1 MCRCFIVILFFLTS
15 IKVCSQVQDP
25 LLPPVIPWKGKS
37 LSLIAKKNNHWITP
51 TELSDFQTTP
61 SYEQTMSWLRNLCSA
76 SSWLEMITIGKSNND
91 RNIEMVIATKDEIFT
106 KESLRK
112 SDKPLLLIQA
122 GIHSGEV
129 DGKDAGMMLLRD
141 IAFGK
146 KNGLLDRVNILF
158 IPILNVDGHER
169 TSQYNRVNQRG
180 PSNMGWRT
188 NGRNLN
194 LNRDYAKLD
203 APETRAVV
211 KVMTEYSP
219 SLYLDLHVTDGADYQ
234 YDITFGYT
242 DYSPSVFQWL
252 EKKLTPIAYQIL
264 KSYGHI
270 PGPLMFSANDRDF
283 TQGNSEFPYSPRF
296 SNSYGDIRAV
306 PSILVENHSLKPFKQ
321 RVLGTYVFLEGVI
334 EALSNDG
341 KGIKEAIAR
350 DQQRRSAE
358 LTLTWGQSQPDTMT
372 LLGVESKIQK
382 SEITS
387 GDYVSWTGKLVT
399 QKIPQLKYKKPEQ
412 QVRRPKAYWVPSTY
426 PEVIERLAHHG
437 IEMEKINDVREVD
450 VDLYRVADPKFSTGP
465 FEGHFTVSANVKAE
479 EHKEIFYPGSV
490 RVPTDQALGDLVVFL
505 LEPASP
511 DSFFQWGFFLEI
523 FNQTEYIEEYAI
535 EPLARIMLLKD
546 EKLRA
551 EFEVKK
557 QQDPAFANNKA
568 AVYNWFYSRSP
579 YVDSRYLLY
588 PVGIER

>member
-106 KESLRK
+106 KEALRK

-252 EKKLTPIAYQIL
+252 EKRLTPIAYQAL

-350 DQQRRSAE
+350 DQQRRNAE

-490 RVPTDQALGDLVVFL
+490 RVPTDQALGDLAVFL

>member
-252 EKKLTPIAYQIL
+252 EKRLTPIAYQAL

-557 QQDPAFANNKA
+557 QQDPAFAHNKA